1 MAIKKP
7 VRPAGEAV
15 SAPGQ
20 PGAQIPPRDDLVRHM
35 MDRDERMWLR
45 LAERDAILQDQI
57 VQLFA
62 RLVDSTGHDD
72 VLINGFE
79 AIASQIGAQ
88 SAPLRALGRQYNPL
102 GKDQDRALALIQQA
116 LARHDFALDK
126 DPDEH
131 PVRFT
136 ATAE

>member
-1 MAIKKP
+1 MAIKKSGKP
-7 VRPAGEAV
+7 TGETDAAAGRRAERM
-15 SAPGQ
+15 
-20 PGAQIPPRDDLVRHM
+20 PPRDDLVRHL

-45 LAERDAILQDQI
+45 LTERDAILQDQI

-88 SAPLRALGRQYNPL
+88 SAPLRALGRQYKPL
-102 GKDQDRALALIQQA
+102 GEEQDRALALIQRA
-116 LARHDFALDK
+116 LARHEFALDK
-126 DPDEH
+126 DPDARG
-131 PVRFT
+131 VRT
-136 ATAE
+136 KATAE